1 MINKFSLIASFTIL
15 SMVVFAADDTLSIY
29 KSSQEKIA
37 GAKITLY
44 KYGNYKPRN
53 IEEAFLVFLTGD
65 SVNLERFKNMELTSA
80 VEFAKNKENNL
91 FRYDWGQ
98 EGFLRFSR
106 FCIDH
111 YKLYAPELQNELAIQ
126 SFHAWMNER
135 EIDAQKIA
143 VKLRRS
149 NAKLNRQWKKQ
160 FRTTTQHLSKAYN
173 QLWKEEEKEKKRS
186 RKSEHPYL
194 IDGQ

>member
-1 MINKFSLIASFTIL
+1 MISKFTLLASFIIL
-15 SMVVFAADDTLSIY
+15 SIVAFAMDDTLSIY

-65 SVNLERFKNMELTSA
+65 SINLVKFSSMELRTA
-80 VEFAKNKENNL
+80 VEFAINKENNL

-98 EGFLRFSR
+98 EGFLRFSL

-111 YKLYAPELQNELAIQ
+111 YKLYAPELQNQLAIQ

-135 EIDAQKIA
+135 EIVPQKVA
-143 VKLRRS
+143 KKLRRS

-160 FRTTTQHLSKAYN
+160 FRTTRQHLSKAYN
-173 QLWKEEEKEKKRS
+173 QFWKEEEKERKRS
-186 RKSEHPYL
+186 RKREHPYL
-194 IDGQ
+194 IDQQ